1 MLQTRNSARTPL
13 LTALL
18 EGPAGS
24 GKTAIAATLGID
36 SQFPFVK
43 VLSAENMVGWGEA
56 AKAGQIAKVFEDS
69 YKVRPCCVAGGG
81 ACVATCDL
89 PRGLKLAPV
98 KATCYQGILRSAFP
112 LWQHAGTGAV
122 L

>member
-69 YKVRPCCVAGGG
+69 YKVGPCCVAGRG
-81 ACVATCDL
+81 ACVATCAL
-89 PRGLKLAPV
+89 PRGL
-98 KATCYQGILRSAFP
+98 S
-112 LWQHAGTGAV
+112 
-122 L
+122 

>member
-1 MLQTRNSARTPL
+1 MRMLQTRNSAKTPL

-69 YKVRPCCVAGGG
+69 YKVRCCLL
-81 ACVATCDL
+81 DL
-89 PRGLKLAPV
+89 PVTRVASCGMDDGQSMVQLQP
-98 KATCYQGILRSAFP
+98 
-112 LWQHAGTGAV
+112 
-122 L
+122 